1 MYFSVQNV
9 MNFGMRRKPA
19 FLSKLLDAIFYK
31 EQTASFQE
39 RSLKET
45 WEYVGPDSHLL
56 STIIFPGE
64 PHCNAIA
71 ASL

>member
-39 RSLKET
+39 RLLKET